1 LRVAEIPTTN
11 QNDTGRGIVR
21 LDSKLM
27 KELGLPPEGG
37 PVKLTGSKTTYAV
50 ADTSYPRDVGMN
62 LIRMDGLLRGNCGAI
77 VGEKVKISKAMLSP
91 ARKLVISP
99 LGSVRVKLSANLLSS
114 VLKHR
119 LMAKGDRIQ
128 IRPLPRGLRPDYS
141 TELEA
146 ATFFGSQI
154 NFFVKDMSPD
164 SGNYIS
170 AETHISIETAEPSKE
185 EHRRPVAAY
194 EDIGGMKEV
203 VTRVREII
211 ELPLKRPEVF
221 ARLGIEPPKGVLLH
235 GPPGC
240 GKTLLAKAIA
250 DETHAKFIRING
262 PEIVSKFAGEAEEKL
277 RRIFEAA
284 QKHAPAII
292 FIDEIDAIAQ
302 KRDDVM
308 SVEARTVAQLLTL
321 MDGQIDRGQ
330 VMVLAATN
338 RPDSLDPALRR
349 PGRFDREIAIGVP
362 NAAGR
367 KEILMIHTR
376 GMPIDVYAWRPSL
389 TTKRVGENLPDVFR
403 NKQKTKQ
410 FLMSLLESTQDTRKI
425 SETFISKLI
434 ELFSQKNPE
443 LVRQLPEKSHLADF
457 LEQHKEANFPSLIS
471 ETICQFEAGE
481 RQWLEALEDLA
492 ESRKEFFDLL
502 IFFSSEFESVKRKV
516 YTDLLEL
523 FLDNIADK
531 TPGFTGAD
539 LAGLVKEAA
548 LISVRSKLPDIDIEK
563 EVPEEVLANLKVK
576 YEQFVQAL
584 REIEPSALREFLV
597 EVPKVK
603 WDDIGGLTDAKLEL
617 KETIEL
623 PLKHPEKFIKL
634 GIKPPQ
640 GILLYGPPGCGKT
653 LLAKAVANE
662 ANANFISIKGPEILS
677 KWVGESERAVR
688 KLFRRAKQLAPCIIF
703 FDEIDAIAT
712 TRGTDVNRATE
723 RVINQ
728 LLTELDGI
736 GKREG
741 IMFVA
746 ATNKPELVDSAILR
760 PGRVDRFVYLGPP
773 VSETR
778 KKVLEIHTKKMPM
791 KDVNLEKV
799 ASATEGFS
807 GADLQAVCM
816 EAAMFAMRKDENEVS
831 QKNFE
836 DAILKVGPS
845 LTDKL
850 IEHYRKVRSGF
861 RTNLPKYEM
870 SYSR

>member
-1 LRVAEIPTTN
+1 MAEIPITN
-11 QNDTGRGIVR
+11 QNDTGRGIIR
-21 LDSKLM
+21 MDSKLM
-27 KELGLPPEGG
+27 RDIGLPPEGG
-37 PVKLTGSKTTYAV
+37 PVQITGSKTTYAV
-50 ADTSYPRDVGMN
+50 ADTSYPRDVGLN
-62 LIRMDGLLRGNCGAI
+62 LIRMDGLIRGNCGAI
-77 VGEKVKISKAMLSP
+77 VGEKVKVSKAKLTPM
-91 ARKLVISP
+91 RKLVISP
-99 LGSVRVKLSANLLSS
+99 LGSTRIKLSAVLLSN
-114 VLKHR
+114 VLR
-119 LMAKGDRIQ
+119 YRVMAKGDRIQ

-141 TELEA
+141 SELEA

-154 NFFVKDMSPD
+154 SFFVKDVSPD
-164 SGNYIS
+164 NGNYIS
-170 AETHISIETAEPSKE
+170 AETHISIEAAEPSKE

-203 VTRVREII
+203 VNKVREII

-221 ARLGIEPPKGVLLH
+221 ARLGIEPPKGILLH

-250 DETHAKFIRING
+250 DETHARFIRING

-362 NAAGR
+362 NAEGR

-376 GMPIDVYAWRPSL
+376 GMPIDVASWRPSL
-389 TTKRVGENLPDVFR
+389 TGKLMNELLPE
-403 NKQKTKQ
+403 Q
-410 FLMSLLESTQDTRKI
+410 FKNNQTLGQFFVDAFKNQQDTRQV
-425 SETFISKLI
+425 SENFISKFI
-434 ELFSQKNPE
+434 EIVSKHYPE
-443 LVRQLPEKSHLADF
+443 LARQLPEKPHVVEF
-457 LEQHKEANFPSLIS
+457 LKSKQEVDLKLLLS
-471 ETICQFEAGE
+471 ETLNFFEGN
-481 RQWLEALEDLA
+481 Q
-492 ESRKEFFDLL
+492 KQ
-502 IFFSSEFESVKRKV
+502 
-516 YTDLLEL
+516 LLEL
-523 FLDNIADK
+523 FVKISDTSEDLWKLLIFLSNEFENVKRKLYNKLLNLFLENIADK

-548 LISVRSKLPDIDIEK
+548 LISIRSELPAIDVEK
-563 EVPEEVLANLKVK
+563 EIPEEKLVKLKVK
-576 YEQFVQAL
+576 YEQFIQAL

-597 EVPKVK
+597 EVPDVK
-603 WDDIGGLTDAKLEL
+603 WGDIGGLEDAKREL

-640 GILLYGPPGCGKT
+640 GVLLYGPPGCGKT
-653 LLAKAVANE
+653 LLAKAAANE

-688 KLFRRAKQLAPCIIF
+688 KLFRRAKQLSPCIIF

-723 RVINQ
+723 RVVNQ

-736 GKREG
+736 GNREG

-746 ATNKPELVDSAILR
+746 ASNKPALIDSAILR
-760 PGRVDRFVYLGPP
+760 PGRVDRFVYIGPP
-773 VSETR
+773 DYETR
-778 KKVLEIHTKKMPM
+778 KKIIEIHTSKMPL
-791 KDVNLEKV
+791 KNVNVEKI

-807 GADLQAVCM
+807 GADLYAVCM
-816 EAAMFAMRKDENEVS
+816 EAAMFAMRDGKEIVS
-831 QKNFE
+831 QKNFD

-845 LTDKL
+845 LSDKL
-850 IEHYRKVRSGF
+850 LEYYKKLQSSF
-861 RTNLPKYEM
+861 RTNTSQYEM